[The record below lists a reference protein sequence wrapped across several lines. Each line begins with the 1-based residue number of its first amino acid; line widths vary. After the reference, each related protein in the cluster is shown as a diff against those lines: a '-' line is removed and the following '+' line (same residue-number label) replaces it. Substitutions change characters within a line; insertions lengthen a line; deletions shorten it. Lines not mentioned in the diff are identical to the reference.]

1 MWLKIAFEKNLRV
14 HNTDPYLAWLTAV
27 DTWNE
32 LDTDCT
38 DRFWVP
44 FYTYMKEQQATAVE
58 MTTNVVKNKKDF
70 FKKRV
75 FSSLKFYWNVSQFI
89 SRMWLFKAFKLLK

>member
-70 FKKRV
+70 LKKG
-75 FSSLKFYWNVSQFI
+75 FSQVWSFIEMFHSSFRECGCLKHLNY
-89 SRMWLFKAFKLLK
+89 